1 MHVYV
6 TIKALESMA
15 LMTRWIKILSCRAL
29 NFGVQNEAK
38 ITNCGGLSILPFAAA
53 PCFCHLLFDFALDS
67 PSKRVVLQLASK

>member
-1 MHVYV
+1 
-6 TIKALESMA
+6 
-15 LMTRWIKILSCRAL
+15 L
-29 NFGVQNEAK
+29 NFGEQNEAK

>member
-1 MHVYV
+1 MPSIEFWS
-6 TIKALESMA
+6 TKRSKNNKLRWALHSA
-15 LMTRWIKILSCRAL
+15 CRAL

>member
-1 MHVYV
+1 
-6 TIKALESMA
+6 
-15 LMTRWIKILSCRAL
+15 L

>member
-1 MHVYV
+1 VQSYEKSSAEQNKF
-6 TIKALESMA
+6 ICFL
-15 LMTRWIKILSCRAL
+15 CRAL

>member
-1 MHVYV
+1 MIFSRFGCKV
-6 TIKALESMA
+6 TKSREQNKRKHSFF
-15 LMTRWIKILSCRAL
+15 CRAL

>member
-1 MHVYV
+1 M
-6 TIKALESMA
+6 E
-15 LMTRWIKILSCRAL
+15 AL